1 MRRLSMGAVAAAAA
15 LTLTAC
21 SGGTATPSALTASSS
36 APTSSTPSATSTSAP
51 VTTSTTSTTSA
62 TSPASAGRT
71 LDITVAGR
79 TVTPTPAQVDLPVGQ
94 SLTLVVT
101 SDHAD
106 ELHAHGFE
114 VEVPLKA
121 GVPTSVTLTG
131 KEAGVFEVET
141 HEPALTLLTV
151 AVR

>member
-94 SLTLVVT
+94 CLTLVVT

-114 VEVPLKA
+114 VEVPLKT

>member
-1 MRRLSMGAVAAAAA
+1 MRRLFTAAVTAAAA
-15 LTLTAC
+15 LTLAAC
-21 SGGTATPSALTASSS
+21 SGGTSIPATPS
-36 APTSSTPSATSTSAP
+36 TSSTISAPSTTSSPSASA
-51 VTTSTTSTTSA
+51 TTSTTSPT
-62 TSPASAGRT
+62 SAGRT
-71 LDITVAGR
+71 IDIIVSGR
-79 TVTPTPAQVDLPVGQ
+79 AVTPAPAQVDLPVGQ
-94 SLTLVVT
+94 TLTLVVT
-101 SDHAD
+101 SDHDD

-131 KEAGVFEVET
+131 KDAGVFEVET